1 MDKITEIVLRH
12 IENLERIEAELT
24 EDLEDMVRINR
35 DLDLDIML
43 LVEAL
48 EQIANH
54 AGNPAEIASVALDAM
69 TCKGRPSCIAE

>member
-1 MDKITEIVLRH
+1 MDKITEIVVRY

-24 EDLEDMVRINR
+24 EDVEDMARITR
-35 DLDLDIML
+35 DLDLDNKL
-43 LVEAL
+43 LIEAL

-69 TCKGRPSCIAE
+69 TCKGRP